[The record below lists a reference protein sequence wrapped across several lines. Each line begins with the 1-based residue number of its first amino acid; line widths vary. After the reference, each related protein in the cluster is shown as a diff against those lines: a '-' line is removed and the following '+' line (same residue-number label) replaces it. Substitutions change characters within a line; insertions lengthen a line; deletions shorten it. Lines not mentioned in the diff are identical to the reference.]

1 MSDPQLE
8 EKLLNKYPAP
18 IQKDCIKVIL
28 QQIENCI
35 CKINNKKGRGT
46 GFFCYIPY
54 ENENKKIPVMITNNH
69 IIDENIFNENKNKN
83 IRVTI
88 NDDEKNIDIKIDNDT
103 KFYTNIKE
111 DITIIEI
118 KKEKEIKEFLEIDNN
133 IFDDNANI
141 FNENIYILQY
151 PKDLNNQKACVSFGI
166 IKEITNI
173 NNIHNIIHLCSTESG
188 SSGSPILYNL
198 SF

>member
-1 MSDPQLE
+1 MIGNFGEHFFIILLRGILLE
-8 EKLLNKYPAP
+8 NK
-18 IQKDCIKVIL
+18 C
-28 QQIENCI
+28 
-35 CKINNKKGRGT
+35 NKKGRGT

-69 IIDENIFNENKNKN
+69 IIDENIFNENKNKNKN

-133 IFDDNANI
+133 IFDDNENTINI
-141 FNENIYILQY
+141 LI
-151 PKDLNNQKACVSFGI
+151 D
-166 IKEITNI
+166 
-173 NNIHNIIHLCSTESG
+173 
-188 SSGSPILYNL
+188 
-198 SF
+198 